1 MSSPINTGTSLPEP
15 PDETQESHK
24 SRVGPI
30 VGGVVGGIAAL
41 SLLSATVIFFLRRR
55 RATRRMQSPYDMHE
69 SELLRNYSLR
79 RLGSSLPPLP
89 LDMSLSQHILG

>member
-1 MSSPINTGTSLPEP
+1 MLLRKTIRSSRSTLGT
-15 PDETQESHK
+15 
-24 SRVGPI
+24 I

-41 SLLSATVIFFLRRR
+41 SLLIATVVFFLRRC

-69 SELLRNYSLR
+69 SDLFRNYSLR